1 MVKTLWAIV
10 AGVIMLLLSALGIE
24 KNKTKKERNAKEEAE
39 VERDRLHFVVE
50 VQEEVDKIKDELVTK
65 KEQVADDLEEAKG
78 EIKDVKGVELSE
90 EVKKAASNQFDRMRD
105 RSSE

>member
-39 VERDRLHFVVE
+39 AERDRLHFVVE
-50 VQEEVDKIKDELVTK
+50 VQEEVDKIKDELVAK
-65 KEQVADDLEEAKG
+65 KEQVANDLVEAEE
-78 EIKDVKGVELSE
+78 EIKDAKGVELSE

>member
-24 KNKTKKERNAKEEAE
+24 KNKTKRERNAKEEAE
-39 VERDRLHFVVE
+39 AERDRLHFVVE

>member
-65 KEQVADDLEEAKG
+65 KEQVADDLVEAEE
-78 EIKDVKGVELSE
+78 EIKDAKGVELSE

>member
-39 VERDRLHFVVE
+39 AERDRLHFVVE

>member
-1 MVKTLWAIV
+1 MGEIV
-10 AGVIMLLLSALGIE
+10 QWIIGGAFAFVLLMFGIE
-24 KNKTKKERNAKEEAE
+24 KRNTKKATKRAE
-39 VERDRLHFVVE
+39 KAEDERDRLHFVVE